1 MGRSIGILAGLILA
15 SWASTAHAHF
25 LFLRITEPAEG
36 GRFVEVY
43 FSDHADAGDPKFV
56 EKISD
61 TQLWRQSSPGEFQ
74 PLRVRSAR
82 DRLRAFLPDS
92 DAACVVG
99 KLEYGVITR
108 GVPFLLR
115 YYPKAVSG
123 SAEELSRFKSCSQV
137 PVEILAEADGDEMV
151 LTAIH
156 KGKPVAGATFTTIDE
171 DLQNVELKADDAGR
185 VRWKPSAT
193 GRYCAYVK
201 VTQPQTGEYKGLH
214 YDEIREFATLTWNW
228 PLVPAQ
234 DDPEAAKLFDRAVA
248 HRAAWKDFP
257 GFSANV
263 KGSVDGRDF
272 DGSAQVDAQ
281 GNVTLRIDEKSAEGW
296 LEDQFRSLVTHRRP
310 APRTSAKFRFGDED
324 EANPL
329 GKLVIL
335 SGSRFASSYRIRD
348 DEITVVNRLIGP
360 ENMTITVLGTEENP
374 EHHYLPRA
382 FAVEFWDAVS
392 GELLRTETTQNRW
405 TRVDGY
411 DLPTE
416 ITVTTASSTGLTVKS
431 CRLSQHGLLK

>member
-1 MGRSIGILAGLILA
+1 MRISMRILAGLVLA
-15 SWASTAHAHF
+15 SWASAAQAHF
-25 LFLRITEPAEG
+25 LFLKLTEPAEG

-43 FSDHADAGDPKFV
+43 FSDRAEAGDARFV
-56 EKISD
+56 EKIAD
-61 TQLWRQSSPGEFQ
+61 TKLWRQSSPGEFL
-74 PLRVRSAR
+74 PLKVRSAR

-92 DAACVVG
+92 EAACVVG
-99 KLEYGVITR
+99 RLEYGVITR
-108 GVPFLLR
+108 DVPFLLR

-123 SAEELSRFKSCSQV
+123 SAEDLARFKPCSQV
-137 PVEILAEADGDEMV
+137 PVEILAEAEGDEIVM
-151 LTAIH
+151 TAIH
-156 KGKPVAGATFTTIDE
+156 QGKPVAGTLFTTIDE

-185 VRWKPSAT
+185 VRWKPPAS

-201 VTQPQTGEYKGLH
+201 VTQPKTGEHNGQH

-228 PLVPAQ
+228 PLVPVQ

-263 KGSVDGRDF
+263 KGSVEARDF

-324 EANPL
+324 DANPL

-335 SGSRFASSYRIRD
+335 TGGRFASSYRIRD
-348 DEITVVNRLIGP
+348 EEITVVNRQLGP

-374 EHHYLPRA
+374 EHQYLPRA
-382 FAVEFWDAVS
+382 FAVEFWDAIS

-405 TRVDGY
+405 TRVDSY

-416 ITVTTASSTGLTVKS
+416 ITVTVASSTGLIVKS
-431 CRLSQHGLLK
+431 CRLSEHRLLK